1 MIFYTSIFF
10 TGTDRLITLL
20 GQYRDRLHTQG
31 DVEHDED
38 LSYLME
44 VLESPLMSEYLSNN
58 TSEVGV
64 ALIQEMTST
73 FENQENDVHLS
84 PRSQRKRYLA
94 RTASLRALK
103 LAVTPRSSPSSTPNI
118 QRSVNTQNVLTVNS
132 TSSVDSPLL
141 QSVEAALR
149 SKEHSESTSFSS
161 PPRETNYQRQI
172 NGDHFQNNEHFAMM
186 QKTNSHTSQSLSPK
200 HQNVGP
206 HNLPDKK
213 RPSSE
218 QISTQPFNQYPSI
231 DHIYISPY
239 TGKVE
244 LPSRNT
250 STSPSDIGDQRNS
263 LLSESP
269 IERTSTPYSRD
280 VGLSHKNSNGTDYH
294 GYRKETMSEDIRTH
308 NISSKEGSPVDLS
321 VLPTSPTDQ
330 TRPPLPS
337 YNEALNSQQNV
348 QPQNR
353 IHDDTEISSIKNT
366 PPISFS
372 PPVSKGQFPPY
383 YPGGPVTAG
392 LPTQNLP
399 TGQSRGQSFIIR
411 LHKGNQGLGFSI
423 NKRKNS
429 KKRELSIFVQ
439 DLQPGGV
446 AEKDGRLKKGDHL
459 VSINGQKLAGIGLPT
474 AVALLQQAKG
484 SVEIIVLRGE
494 GVGSEESMVKS
505 PSPNAIPPIQSPT
518 SRSHELS
525 PVPLTK
531 NPSVSPQMKVV
542 IYTFI

>member
-1 MIFYTSIFF
+1 MIFYTSIFS
-10 TGTDRLITLL
+10 TDTDRLITLL

-38 LSYLME
+38 LSYLVE

-84 PRSQRKRYLA
+84 PRSQRKRHLA

-103 LAVTPRSSPSSTPNI
+103 LAVTPRSSPSNTPNI
-118 QRSVNTQNVLTVNS
+118 QRSVNKQNALAINS

-149 SKEHSESTSFSS
+149 SKENSKSNSFSS
-161 PPRETNYQRQI
+161 PPREINYQRQI
-172 NGDHFQNNEHFAMM
+172 NGDHFQNNEDFAMM
-186 QKTNSHTSQSLSPK
+186 QKTNNHTSQSLSPK

-213 RPSSE
+213 GPPSE
-218 QISTQPFNQYPSI
+218 QISTQSFNQYPSI

-263 LLSESP
+263 LLSDSS

-280 VGLSHKNSNGTDYH
+280 VDLSHKNSNGSDYR
-294 GYRKETMSEDIRTH
+294 GYQKETISEDIRID

-372 PPVSKGQFPPY
+372 PPVSKGQLPPY

-392 LPTQNLP
+392 LATQNIP
-399 TGQSRGQSFIIR
+399 TGQSRGQSLIIR

-423 NKRKNS
+423 NKRKHS
-429 KKRELSIFVQ
+429 KKGELSIFVQ

-494 GVGSEESMVKS
+494 GGGSEESMVKS

>member
-1 MIFYTSIFF
+1 MIFYTSIFS
-10 TGTDRLITLL
+10 TDTDRLITLL

-38 LSYLME
+38 LSYLVE

-84 PRSQRKRYLA
+84 PRSQRKRHLA

-103 LAVTPRSSPSSTPNI
+103 LAVTPRSSPSNTPNI
-118 QRSVNTQNVLTVNS
+118 QRSVNKQNALAINS

-149 SKEHSESTSFSS
+149 SKENSKSNSFSS

-172 NGDHFQNNEHFAMM
+172 NGDHFQNNEDFAMM
-186 QKTNSHTSQSLSPK
+186 QKTNNHTSQSLSPK

-206 HNLPDKK
+206 HNLSDKK
-213 RPSSE
+213 GPPSK
-218 QISTQPFNQYPSI
+218 QISTQSFNQYPSI

-263 LLSESP
+263 LLSDSS

-280 VGLSHKNSNGTDYH
+280 VDLSHKNSNGSDYR
-294 GYRKETMSEDIRTH
+294 GYQKETISEDIRID

-372 PPVSKGQFPPY
+372 PPVSKGQLPPY

-392 LPTQNLP
+392 LATQNLP
-399 TGQSRGQSFIIR
+399 TGQSRGQSLIIR

-423 NKRKNS
+423 NKRKHS
-429 KKRELSIFVQ
+429 KKGELSIFVQ

-494 GVGSEESMVKS
+494 GGGSEESMVKS

>member
-1 MIFYTSIFF
+1 MIFYTSIFS
-10 TGTDRLITLL
+10 TDTDRLITLL

-38 LSYLME
+38 LSYLVE

-84 PRSQRKRYLA
+84 PRSQRKRHLA

-103 LAVTPRSSPSSTPNI
+103 LAVTPRSSPSNTPNI
-118 QRSVNTQNVLTVNS
+118 QRSVNKQNALAINS

-149 SKEHSESTSFSS
+149 SKENSKSNSFSS

-172 NGDHFQNNEHFAMM
+172 NGDHFQNNEDFAMM
-186 QKTNSHTSQSLSPK
+186 QKTNNHTSQSLSPK

-213 RPSSE
+213 GPPSE
-218 QISTQPFNQYPSI
+218 QISTQSFNQDPSI

-263 LLSESP
+263 LLSDSS
-269 IERTSTPYSRD
+269 IERTSTPYSKD
-280 VGLSHKNSNGTDYH
+280 VDLSHKNSNGSDYR
-294 GYRKETMSEDIRTH
+294 GYQKETISEAIGIH

-372 PPVSKGQFPPY
+372 PPVSKGQLPPY

-392 LPTQNLP
+392 LATQNIP
-399 TGQSRGQSFIIR
+399 TGQSRGQSLIIR

-423 NKRKNS
+423 NKRKHS
-429 KKRELSIFVQ
+429 KKGELSIFVQ

-494 GVGSEESMVKS
+494 GGGSEESMVKS